1 MKQQINEAVRLK
13 QLAGILSEMPL
24 GAEAGVTDEHQAIL
38 QAIQDMVMAGD
49 HKILDLIK
57 DKMQAEWG
65 DDTITEASNQMT
77 PETRAALS
85 SVTMLSAPE
94 VEDFLIG
101 LVKYFNYVSSGDED
115 ENELPNID
123 VKALTHHLSQ
133 AASVLAGRTG
143 N

>member
-13 QLAGILSEMPL
+13 QLAGILSENIDDMP
-24 GAEAGVTDEHQAIL
+24 VS
-38 QAIQDMVMAGD
+38 
-49 HKILDLIK
+49 
-57 DKMQAEWG
+57 
-65 DDTITEASNQMT
+65 EASNQMT

-94 VEDFLIG
+94 VEDFLVG
-101 LVKYFNYVSSGDED
+101 LVKYFNYVSGGDGD
-115 ENELPNID
+115 DNELPNID

-133 AASVLAGRTG
+133 AASVLAARTG